1 MRSLARH
8 TLAATAA
15 ILLAG
20 AGLAAQDSAQSLL
33 ERGAYGEAL
42 QRVRSD
48 RAAGNNDPTSAYLGG
63 LAALKMDQ
71 PQQAREEFAQLSNGE
86 NEAWR
91 AIGQSAIAVIDGAMD
106 EAANEGTR
114 AKDINGELGFAFYQ
128 LGQAQLRRN
137 DWDAAAQALD
147 RACELM
153 PEFAYAFYDAGIAHQ
168 RAKRF
173 NQMAERFQ
181 RFMQL
186 APNAPERKMA
196 QLALN
201 ALRG

>member
-1 MRSLARH
+1 M
-8 TLAATAA
+8 AATAA
-15 ILLAG
+15 TLLAG
-20 AGLAAQDSAQSLL
+20 ANLGAQESAQALL

-106 EAANEGTR
+106 EAVSEGTKAR
-114 AKDINGELGFAFYQ
+114 DVNGELGFAFYQ

-153 PEFAYAFYDAGIAHQ
+153 PDFAYAFYDAGIAHQ

>member
-1 MRSLARH
+1 MRSLARL

-20 AGLAAQDSAQSLL
+20 AGLAAQDSAQALL

-48 RAAGNNDPTSAYLGG
+48 RAAGNNDPTAAYLGG

>member
-91 AIGQSAIAVIDGAMD
+91 AIGQSAIAVIDGALD

>member
-1 MRSLARH
+1 MRSIARL

-20 AGLAAQDSAQSLL
+20 AGLAAQDSAQALL

-48 RAAGNNDPTSAYLGG
+48 RAAGNNDPASAYLGG